1 MEQIQKLAILDS
13 SIRNVPWD
21 HPSGGEDGEAVF
33 FGFCLVVRTNPLLW
47 LPPDSN
53 LPHWMLAVV
62 KKERWTC
69 LRQDFQNDEVRSS
82 AEPLPSIT
90 LI

>member
-21 HPSGGEDGEAVF
+21 HPSGEEDGEAVF

-47 LPPDSN
+47 LLQIPIC
-53 LPHWMLAVV
+53 H
-62 KKERWTC
+62 TGC
-69 LRQDFQNDEVRSS
+69 LQ
-82 AEPLPSIT
+82 
-90 LI
+90 